1 MRRPQH
7 LIYAFAFASL
17 GSSLLTPKM
26 LSAADAQ
33 PNRIR
38 IEYVVPK
45 SPEHQPIYELIK
57 QRRTLE
63 KLQEIYSAFQLP
75 TDLTLR
81 TAECDGASNA
91 WYQRGRVTVCYEYL
105 NDIWKVMPQETT
117 AAGIAPVDALVGQFF
132 YVLAHEM
139 GHAMFDL
146 LDVPVFGRPE
156 DAADQFATY
165 IMLQFGKDQ
174 AHRLISGAA
183 HSYQKYLLHPKVTAP
198 LAAFSDAHSPPATRF
213 YNMVCLAY
221 GADPVLFADVVTND
235 YLPKERASSCK
246 REYGEVAYAFKKLIA
261 PHLDKGIAQNVLQ
274 KTWLPDEKDRP
285 RPH

>member
-1 MRRPQH
+1 MRRPER
-7 LIYAFAFASL
+7 IFYAFVLAVL
-17 GSSLLTPKM
+17 GSSLLMPTM
-26 LSAADAQ
+26 LTAADAQ

-45 SPEHQPIYELIK
+45 SPEHQSIYELIK

-63 KLQEIYSAFQLP
+63 KLQEIYGAFQLP
-75 TDLTLR
+75 MDLTLR

-105 NDIWKVMPQETT
+105 NEIRKMMPQETT
-117 AAGIAPVDALVGQFF
+117 AAGVAPVDAIVGQFF
-132 YVLAHEM
+132 YVLTHEM

-146 LDVPVFGRPE
+146 LDVPVFGRSE

-183 HSYQKYLLHPKVTAP
+183 HSYHKYLLHAKVTAP

-221 GADPVLFADVVTND
+221 GADPVLFADVVTDD

-274 KTWLPDEKDRP
+274 KAWLPDEKDRP
-285 RPH
+285 GPH

>member
-1 MRRPQH
+1 
-7 LIYAFAFASL
+7 
-17 GSSLLTPKM
+17 M

-45 SPEHQPIYELIK
+45 SPEHQPLYELIK
-57 QRRTLE
+57 QRHTLE

-117 AAGIAPVDALVGQFF
+117 AAGIAPGDAVVGQFF

-174 AHRLISGAA
+174 AHRLITGAA

-213 YNMVCLAY
+213 YNMLCLAY
-221 GADPVLFADVVTND
+221 GADPVLFADFISKD
-235 YLPKERASSCK
+235 YLPQARASGCRESTAKWPMPLPSSLRHIWTKASLKTCCK
-246 REYGEVAYAFKKLIA
+246 KPGCLT
-261 PHLDKGIAQNVLQ
+261 Q
-274 KTWLPDEKDRP
+274 KTDLGHTNHPSATTPIAR
-285 RPH
+285 